1 MKIFPKY
8 HVVPLKSSFMLI
20 SIFGILITVYLLY
33 PLNPK
38 LGIASLLTFVLM
50 MVASLVSM
58 AEAPIK

>member
-1 MKIFPKY
+1 
-8 HVVPLKSSFMLI
+8 MLI

-33 PLNPK
+33 PLNSK

>member
-1 MKIFPKY
+1 MKIFSKY

-33 PLNPK
+33 PLNSK